1 MRVKKGIQ
9 AAATDFRG
17 QGVDER
23 VPGQASAG
31 VGATRLLYH
40 IIRLSG
46 ERGLGI
52 VLEKPW
58 KKLNWRVGRRGA
70 RAPAVARLHP
80 GHEPKVGAR
89 LRLRQRAKM

>member
-1 MRVKKGIQ
+1 MFPDRHQLVSVR
-9 AAATDFRG
+9 RG
-17 QGVDER
+17 CYITSSDC
-23 VPGQASAG
+23 
-31 VGATRLLYH
+31 
-40 IIRLSG
+40 SG

-70 RAPAVARLHP
+70 RAPAVARPHP

-89 LRLRQRAKM
+89 LRLRQRAKT